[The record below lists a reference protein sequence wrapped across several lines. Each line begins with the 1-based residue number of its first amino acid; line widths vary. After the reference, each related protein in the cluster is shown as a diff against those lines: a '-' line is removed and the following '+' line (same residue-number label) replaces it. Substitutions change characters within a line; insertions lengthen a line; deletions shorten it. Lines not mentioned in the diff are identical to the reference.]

1 MKVAAKQPAKA
12 AKAAKVR
19 KTRDTAPGGPIR
31 PLLPRTPDTKYTG
44 DEPTW
49 AVQPVE
55 HRAAVMS
62 RSLYWYN
69 YHYGKKEARDL
80 LVQYLTH
87 ADRPEDARTMRS
99 VPDSAMQLTPAWVAR
114 MNLMGLT
121 LLPSEAEY
129 LEARIQE
136 LLAATVAPVS
146 PAAAAEAVSAP
157 KPNIQDRLREKL
169 VECAGEMEGMYD
181 EFRANGCKAGTQFRP
196 IELLRARNVAPQMV
210 TDIAEVWRGHLA
222 ELEAVVKGTDAQLVE
237 GFQHL
242 NKISIKNMIKF
253 CESVINDCGSYVQI
267 KKVERKPRKKKP
279 VLPEKVAAKFRYQ
292 RELPELKLK
301 SEAAVKLVN
310 CSEAWLYESKKRKL
324 IHVVADG
331 HVGTFTLKNNSIIG
345 FDTVQTLQ
353 KTLRKPADQLRA
365 LMSASKPGTRKVFRD
380 IKATETKFNGRG
392 TEQLVILKAW

>member
-1 MKVAAKQPAKA
+1 MKVAAEKPAKV
-12 AKAAKVR
+12 AKPR
-19 KTRDTAPGGPIR
+19 KTRDTAPAGPIR
-31 PLLPRTPDTKYTG
+31 ALMPRTPDTKYTG

-55 HRAAVMS
+55 HRAAVIS

-87 ADRPEDARTMRS
+87 NDRGDDARAMRS
-99 VPDSAMQLTPAWVAR
+99 VPDSTMQLTPAWVAR

-121 LLPSEAEY
+121 LLPAEAEY

-136 LLAATVAPVS
+136 LLAATVVTAP
-146 PAAAAEAVSAP
+146 AAEAVTAP

-169 VECAGEMEGMYD
+169 VECAGELEGMYD
-181 EFRANGCKAGTQFRP
+181 DFRVNGCRPGAQFRP

-222 ELEAVVKGTDAQLVE
+222 ELEAVLRGTDADLVE
-237 GFQHL
+237 GFQQH

-353 KTLRKPADQLRA
+353 KTLRRPAEQLKA
-365 LMSASKPGTRKVFRD
+365 LMAASKPGTRKVFKD

-392 TEQLVILKAW
+392 TEQMLILKAW

>member
-1 MKVAAKQPAKA
+1 MKVAAKQPAKT
-12 AKAAKVR
+12 AKPR
-19 KTRDTAPGGPIR
+19 KARDTSAAGPIR
-31 PLLPRTPDTKYTG
+31 ALMPRTPDTKYTG

-49 AVQPVE
+49 AQQPVE
-55 HRAAVMS
+55 HRAAVIS

-80 LVQYLTH
+80 LIQYLTH
-87 ADRPEDARTMRS
+87 NDRGDDARTMRS

-114 MNLMGLT
+114 MNLMGLE

-136 LLAATVAPVS
+136 LLAATVITT
-146 PAAAAEAVSAP
+146 PAAAAEAVTAP

-169 VECAGEMEGMYD
+169 VECAGELEGMYD
-181 EFRANGCKAGTQFRP
+181 DFRVNGCKLGAQFRP
-196 IELLRARNVAPQMV
+196 IEMLRARNVAPQMV
-210 TDIAEVWRGHLA
+210 NDIAEVWRGHLA
-222 ELEAVVKGTDAQLVE
+222 ELEAVLKGTDAQLVE
-237 GFQHL
+237 GFQHH

-279 VLPEKVAAKFRYQ
+279 VLPEKVAAKFKYQ
-292 RELPELKLK
+292 REVPEFKLK

-324 IHVVADG
+324 IHVVADE

-353 KTLRKPADQLRA
+353 KTLRKPAEQLRA
-365 LMSASKPGTRKVFRD
+365 LMAASKPGTRKVFKD